1 VPPEKGHRKNCTFG
15 SCLGG
20 GSRLAP
26 PPHFGH
32 PTHCKQ
38 PVEWVGRWKFLN
50 GWTKVCSCE
59 QHADELVGARRLAA
73 LIRKTFRWLG
83 SNSPGYHAGERIA
96 DSVWQRPGRDFPSAR
111 FLRV

>member
-1 VPPEKGHRKNCTFG
+1 MIYENPVGQPGHCM
-15 SCLGG
+15 
-20 GSRLAP
+20 
-26 PPHFGH
+26 
-32 PTHCKQ
+32 Q
-38 PVEWVGRWKFLN
+38 PVAWVGRWKFLD
-50 GWTKVCSCE
+50 GWTKVWSCE
-59 QHADELVGARRLAA
+59 RHADELVGARRFAA